1 MKNEELNCESS
12 FSYIDASGEG
22 WHVQWTSGTLFLS
35 RFPTISIRSLNINRT
50 TLCVQTALQV
60 SVRLALIDSI

>member
-22 WHVQWTSGTLFLS
+22 WHVQ
-35 RFPTISIRSLNINRT
+35 
-50 TLCVQTALQV
+50 
-60 SVRLALIDSI
+60 